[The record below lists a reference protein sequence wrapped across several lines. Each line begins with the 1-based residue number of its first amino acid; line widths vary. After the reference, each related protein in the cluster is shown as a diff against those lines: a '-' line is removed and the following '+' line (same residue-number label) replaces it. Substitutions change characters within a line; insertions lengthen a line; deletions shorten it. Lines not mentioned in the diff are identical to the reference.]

1 MGYEFK
7 IFINC
12 NMLIKHFHRRNLPH
26 LYYNEG
32 IYFVTFRLY
41 GSLHPEELKKLH
53 LLRVN
58 QNVHPAKQ
66 KKIFKKYDLLLD
78 NPTNKI
84 LYLKQHDIMKICKSS
99 IHHYDGKEFKL
110 ICYCIM
116 PNHVHIVFELLSEER
131 NVGEI
136 VGSIKKYSAR
146 RANKILKREGTFWQ
160 AESFDR
166 LVRDE
171 VELFFTVKYVLLNP
185 VNAGLVE
192 NWKEWDGT
200 YCHPNYLVTD

>member
-1 MGYEFK
+1 
-7 IFINC
+7 
-12 NMLIKHFHRRNLPH
+12 MLIKHFHRRNLPH

-41 GSLHPEELKKLH
+41 GSLHAEELRKLH
-53 LLRVN
+53 LLSLN
-58 QNVHPAKQ
+58 QNVHFTEQ

-78 NPTNKI
+78 HPNNNI
-84 LYLKQHDIMKICKSS
+84 LYLRQPEIMEICKSS
-99 IHHYDGKEFKL
+99 IHHYDGKKYKL

-116 PNHVHIVFELLSEER
+116 PNHVHLVFELLSKER

-146 RANKILKREGTFWQ
+146 RANKILKRDGTFWQ
-160 AESFDR
+160 SESFDR
-166 LVRDE
+166 LVRNE

-192 NWKEWDGT
+192 NWKEWNGT
-200 YCHPNYLVTD
+200 YCHPNYLVID